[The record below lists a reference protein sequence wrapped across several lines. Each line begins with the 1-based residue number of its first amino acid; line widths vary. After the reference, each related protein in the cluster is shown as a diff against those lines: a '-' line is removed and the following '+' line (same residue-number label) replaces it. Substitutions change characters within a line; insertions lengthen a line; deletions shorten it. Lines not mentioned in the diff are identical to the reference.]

1 MHNTNLPL
9 RHHRLEPSQPD
20 DHDLHEQDVSHAFL
34 LETSESPNTRRAHRS
49 DLAYFWSWANVT
61 AQRTESYPVPSS
73 LVQRFII
80 DHLGGMSPDVEAQLK
95 LLRIKAKAGPH
106 KLSTIRRRLASL
118 AAAHTA
124 RGLPSPCAAP
134 AIRQLLSRA
143 ARHPDSHV
151 TRKRAITRDILEAMI
166 DTCEDSLVDLRDKAL
181 LLVAFA
187 SGGRRRSELVALEVS
202 DLGKVEGGYTLTLK
216 RSKTDQLGQ
225 GMQFPVRGRAA
236 QALDAWLK
244 AAHLHSGKLFRSV
257 TQDRLSKGLSDR
269 TIARIVKRRLLLAGY
284 DPEHYGA
291 HSLRSG
297 FLTESGKRGIH
308 LGEAMA
314 LSGHKSVEVALRY
327 YRVGGIHRNPAARLL
342 DD

>member
-1 MHNTNLPL
+1 MHNRNLPL
-9 RHHRLEPSQPD
+9 HHHRLEPSQID
-20 DHDLHEQDVSHAFL
+20 DHDWHEQDASHSFL

-49 DLAYFWSWANVT
+49 DLVYFWIWANVAAWHAET
-61 AQRTESYPVPSS
+61 YPVPSS

-80 DHLGGMSPDVEAQLK
+80 EHLGGMSPEVEVQLTA
-95 LLRIKAKAGPH
+95 RGIKAKSGPH
-106 KLSTIRRRLASL
+106 KFSTIRRRLASL

-124 RGLPSPCAAP
+124 RGLPSPCATP

-143 ARHPDSHV
+143 ARHPDSYI

-166 DTCEDSLVDLRDKAL
+166 DTCGDSLVDLRDKAL

-244 AAHLHSGKLFRSV
+244 AAHLRSGKLFRSV
-257 TQDRLSKGLSDR
+257 AQGRLGKGLSDR
-269 TIARIVKRRLLLAGY
+269 TVARIVKRRLLLADY

-297 FLTESGKRGIH
+297 FLTESGRRGIH

-342 DD
+342 ED